1 MFHLGWFLKA
11 GFGVQGWNAKYS
23 GAIATEWMK
32 PNFYVE
38 MARSLERAGF
48 DYLMIEDSS
57 MINDTYEGS
66 MKSTLARAAG
76 APKNDPMP
84 LVPLIT
90 AGSKHIG
97 VIATVTTSFYPPFL
111 AARLGTT
118 LDHLTDGRVG
128 LNLVT
133 ASGHRAAHNYGLDQH
148 IEHDTRYRMADEW
161 MDVVSKLWESWE
173 PDAVVADTETG
184 IYADFSKVHPIN
196 HVGEF
201 FKCRGPL
208 NTIPGPQRRPVI
220 CQAGGSPAGRDLAA
234 RHADTIV
241 ASSNGIAAMKS
252 FHQDVAARL
261 AKFGRSTADCKTM
274 FLISPVLG
282 QTDQEAQDRYELMQ
296 DAERRDL
303 SAKLERFSYSLGV
316 DLSKFDVDEPLPDDI
331 ASRVN
336 GHQSSVKELTRH
348 GGTLREMLRF
358 ASTESVPLVGS
369 PATVAAR
376 MEEIMQEVG
385 GAGFLIGNTV
395 TRHSIAEV
403 ADGLAPALRRRK
415 LIRDG
420 YEHALFRDNLLAF

>member
-11 GFGVQGWNAKYS
+11 GFGVQGWNAGWS
-23 GAIATEWMK
+23 GAIATEWMR
-32 PNFYVE
+32 PSFYIE

-57 MINDTYEGS
+57 MINDTYQDS
-66 MKSTLARAAG
+66 METTLARAAG

-90 AGSKHIG
+90 AGTRHIG

-118 LDHLTDGRVG
+118 LDHLTEGRVG

-133 ASGHRAAHNYGLDQH
+133 ASGHRAAQNYGLPKH
-148 IEHDTRYRMADEW
+148 IEHDQRYRMADEW
-161 MDVVSKLWESWE
+161 MQVVSQLWESWE
-173 PDAVVADTETG
+173 PGAVLGDSETG
-184 IYADFSKVHPIN
+184 IYADFSKVHPI
-196 HVGEF
+196 HFEGEF
-201 FKCRGPL
+201 FKVRGPM

-220 CQAGGSPAGRDLAA
+220 CQAGGSPAGRGLAA

-241 ASSNGIAAMKS
+241 ASSNGIPAMRA
-252 FHQDVAARL
+252 FYEDIAARL
-261 AKFGRSTADCKTM
+261 AAHGRSSKDCKTM

-282 QTDQEAQDRYELMQ
+282 ETDREAWERHDLIQ
-296 DAERRDL
+296 AGERRDL
-303 SAKLERFSYSLGV
+303 TAKLERFSYALGV
-316 DLSKFDVDEPLPDDI
+316 DLSRFDLDEPPPADI
-331 ASRVN
+331 GAWVN
-336 GHQSSVKELTRH
+336 GHQSSVAELTRH

-358 ASTESVPLVGS
+358 ASTESVPLIGS
-369 PATVAAR
+369 PDTVAGQ
-376 MEEIMQEVG
+376 MEEILQDVG
-385 GAGFLIGNTV
+385 GDGFLIGSTV
-395 TRHSIAEV
+395 TRHSIAEI

-420 YEHALFRDNLLAF
+420 FSHALFRDNLLEF

>member
-11 GFGVQGWNAKYS
+11 GFGVQGWGAKWS
-23 GAIATEWMK
+23 GAIGTEWMR
-32 PNFYVE
+32 PRFYVE
-38 MARSLERAGF
+38 MAASLERACF

-66 MKSTLARAAG
+66 MKATLARAAG

-118 LDHLTDGRVG
+118 LDHLTEGRVG
-128 LNLVT
+128 LNIVT
-133 ASGHRAAHNYGLDQH
+133 ASGHRAAQNYGLDRH
-148 IEHDTRYRMADEW
+148 IEHDLRYRMADEW
-161 MDVVSKLWESWE
+161 MEVVTQLWESWE
-173 PDAVVADTETG
+173 PGAVLADTETG
-184 IYADFSKVHPIN
+184 VYADFSKVHAIDFE
-196 HVGEF
+196 GAF
-201 FKCRGPL
+201 FKVRGPL

-241 ASSNGIAAMKS
+241 ASSNGIAAMAA
-252 FHQDVAARL
+252 FQQDVEARL
-261 AKFGRSTADCKTM
+261 AKFGRSKADCKTM

-282 QTDQEAQDRYELMQ
+282 ETDQEAQDRYELIL
-296 DAERRDL
+296 AGEKRDL
-303 SAKLERFSYSLGV
+303 SAKMERFSYALGV
-316 DLSKFDVDEPLPDDI
+316 DLSKFHLDEPLPEDI
-331 ASRVN
+331 HARVN

-369 PATVAAR
+369 PDTVAGR
-376 MEEIMQEVG
+376 MGEIMEDVG
-385 GAGFLIGNTV
+385 GSGFLIGSTV
-395 TRHSIAEV
+395 TRHSISEI
-403 ADGLAPALRRRK
+403 ADGLAPALKRHK

-420 YEHALFRDNLLAF
+420 YEHALFRENLLAF